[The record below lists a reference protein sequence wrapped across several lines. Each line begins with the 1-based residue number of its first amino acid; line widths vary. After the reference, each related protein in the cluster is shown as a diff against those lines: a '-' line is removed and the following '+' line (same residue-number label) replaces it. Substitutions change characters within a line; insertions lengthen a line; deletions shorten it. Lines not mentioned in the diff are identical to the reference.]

1 MVPSIMRRSIFP
13 LYIVVA
19 SCATTQNRQGIKGQV
34 LWVSGNQLP
43 GPGVNRSAH
52 AGVKREL
59 YIYEITTL
67 SQVDQN
73 NEGFYEHIQTPLI
86 ATVTTRSDGSFK
98 LKLPPGVYSI
108 FVKEEGGLFAN
119 IFDKNNAI
127 NPITVKEKQYTWVP
141 ITVDYQAA
149 Y

>member
-1 MVPSIMRRSIFP
+1 MVPSIMRRSIIL
-13 LYIVVA
+13 LYIVIA
-19 SCATTQNRQGIKGQV
+19 SCATSQNRQGIKGQV
-34 LWVSGNQLP
+34 LWISGNQLP

-59 YIYEITTL
+59 YIYELTTL
-67 SQVDQN
+67 SQVSQN
-73 NEGFYEHIQTPLI
+73 PDGFFENIQTKLITTI
-86 ATVTTRSDGSFK
+86 ATSSDGSFK
-98 LKLPPGVYSI
+98 LKLPPGDYSV

-119 IFDKNNAI
+119 RFDKNNAI
-127 NPITVKEKQYTWVP
+127 NPVAVKERQYAWLP